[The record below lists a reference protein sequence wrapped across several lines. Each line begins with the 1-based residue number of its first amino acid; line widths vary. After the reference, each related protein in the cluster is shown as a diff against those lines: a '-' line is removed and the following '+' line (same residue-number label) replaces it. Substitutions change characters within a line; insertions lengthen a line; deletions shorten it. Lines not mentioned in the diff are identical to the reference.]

1 MTTRIDDALRWGQER
16 LAGTE
21 SPDIDT
27 RVLLCHVLSKPASYL
42 YTWPEKQLTAA
53 QWDAFQSHITSRQ
66 QGTPVA
72 HITGIREFWSLTL
85 ESTAD
90 TLIPRPDTEL
100 LVEATLA
107 RLPDGACGVCDLG
120 TGTGAVALAIASERS
135 DVTVV
140 GADLVPQAVT
150 LAKRNAKRN
159 GILNTHFLQSHW
171 FDGIEGRFSAIVSN
185 PPYVEADSPYLLEGD
200 VRFEPASALTSGK
213 DGLDDIRCIIEN
225 APPFL
230 KPDGYLLLEHGHE
243 QAVPVQTLMIQ
254 RGFSDVETLQDLA
267 GNDRVTLGRRNACE

>member
-1 MTTRIDDALRWGQER
+1 MITRIDGALRWGTER

-21 SPDIDT
+21 SPDIDA
-27 RVLLCHVLSKPASYL
+27 RVLLCHVLSEPASYL
-42 YTWPEKQLTAA
+42 YTWPERELTAR
-53 QWDAFQSHITSRQ
+53 QWITFQSHIASRE

-72 HITGIREFWSLTL
+72 HITGTREFWSLAL
-85 ESTAD
+85 ETTAD

-120 TGTGAVALAIASERS
+120 TGTGAVALAIASERAE
-135 DVTVV
+135 VTVI
-140 GADLVPQAVT
+140 GADVVPQAVA
-150 LAKRNAKRN
+150 LARRNAKRN
-159 GILNTHFLQSHW
+159 DILNTHFVESHW
-171 FDGIEGRFSAIVSN
+171 FDAIEGRFSAIVSN
-185 PPYVEADSPYLLEGD
+185 PPYVETDSPYLHEGD

-213 DGLDDIRCIIEN
+213 DGLDDIRVIIKN

-230 KPDGYLLLEHGHE
+230 KPGGYLLLEHGHL
-243 QAVPVQTLMIQ
+243 QAIPVRTLMKQ

-267 GNDRVTLGRRNACE
+267 GNDRVTLGRRKACE